1 MRSNGAA
8 HPPPQPTL
16 PPPQPEPVTADD
28 IQRQQ
33 RAHLALRALDLEVEN
48 VLLQQEVQRLTAR
61 VAELQAFAEAAAAP
75 ATAEADASPVTR

>member
-8 HPPPQPTL
+8 HPPPQPIE
-16 PPPQPEPVTADD
+16 PPPQPVTADE

-61 VAELQAFAEAAAAP
+61 VAELQAFAEAAV
-75 ATAEADASPVTR
+75 AEAPGSSEAHASRNAR